1 MARIV
6 LEIDVPDDQLEDALA
21 HVKRNLPRA
30 AEVVHECTYDRFYTG
45 SIVENWRES
54 AQDLHDKIRAL
65 DKKLHDLYF
74 A

>member
-1 MARIV
+1 MRLIRI
-6 LEIDVPDDQLEDALA
+6 LLRLLSPIRL
-21 HVKRNLPRA
+21 VKA
-30 AEVVHECTYDRFYTG
+30 FCICQDRRSYYKTL
-45 SIVENWRES
+45 SRVTRLES